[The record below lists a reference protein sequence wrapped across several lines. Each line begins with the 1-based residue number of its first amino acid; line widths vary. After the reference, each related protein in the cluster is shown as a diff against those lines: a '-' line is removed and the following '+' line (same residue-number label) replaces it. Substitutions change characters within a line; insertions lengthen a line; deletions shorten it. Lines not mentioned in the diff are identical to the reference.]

1 MQPSSPG
8 RRPTLNPD
16 ALPGVRQ
23 APNVIELA
31 LSGQRDFVQFSVA
44 SSDPPDDAHPER
56 TQGRRWVLA
65 TVEDTLA
72 AAIEIAAVARRGI
85 SILTP
90 DLEPGVYDHERFLE
104 IVKHLV
110 LAKRFARVRVL
121 ISDPQRTIRLGNRLV
136 GLGRRLNTYVEFR
149 NVDSRFREH
158 REAFLLADD
167 VALLYRINHTRWEG
181 IADTYEPA
189 VARRYLGLFEEIW
202 AASENS
208 RELRQMRV

>member
-1 MQPSSPG
+1 M
-8 RRPTLNPD
+8 
-16 ALPGVRQ
+16 
-23 APNVIELA
+23 
-31 LSGQRDFVQFSVA
+31 A
-44 SSDPPDDAHPER
+44 SFNNSDDARPER

-65 TVEDTLA
+65 NLEDTLA
-72 AAIEIAAVARRGI
+72 AAIEVAAVARRGL

-104 IVKHLV
+104 IVKHLI

-136 GLGRRLNTYVEFR
+136 GLGRRLNTYIEFR
-149 NVDSRFREH
+149 NVNADYRDH

-167 VALLYRINHTRWEG
+167 VALLYRINYARWEG
-181 IADTYEPA
+181 IADTYEPV
-189 VARRYLGLFEEIW
+189 VARRYLNLFEEIW

-208 RELRQMRV
+208 RELRQLRV

>member
-1 MQPSSPG
+1 MQLAHHP
-8 RRPTLNPD
+8 
-16 ALPGVRQ
+16 
-23 APNVIELA
+23 APA
-31 LSGQRDFVQFSVA
+31 FVQSGVA
-44 SSDPPDDAHPER
+44 SSNDTSGDMQPER

-65 TVEDTLA
+65 TMEDTLA
-72 AAIEIAAVARRGI
+72 AAIEIAGVARRGLA
-85 SILTP
+85 ILTP

-104 IVKHLV
+104 ITKRLV

-149 NVDSRFREH
+149 NVHEDYREH

-189 VARRYLGLFEEIW
+189 VARRYLSLFEEIW
-202 AASENS
+202 AASETS
-208 RELRQMRV
+208 RELRQLRV

>member
-1 MQPSSPG
+1 M
-8 RRPTLNPD
+8 
-16 ALPGVRQ
+16 
-23 APNVIELA
+23 
-31 LSGQRDFVQFSVA
+31 A
-44 SSDPPDDAHPER
+44 SSDTPGNTRSER

-65 TVEDTLA
+65 NLEDTLA
-72 AAIEIAAVARRGI
+72 AAIEIAAVARRGL

-104 IVKHLV
+104 IVKHLI

-136 GLGRRLNTYVEFR
+136 GLGRRLNTYIEFR
-149 NVDSRFREH
+149 NVNADYRDH

-167 VALLYRINHTRWEG
+167 VALLYRINHARWEG

-189 VARRYLGLFEEIW
+189 VARRYLNLFEEIW

-208 RELRQMRV
+208 RELRQLRV